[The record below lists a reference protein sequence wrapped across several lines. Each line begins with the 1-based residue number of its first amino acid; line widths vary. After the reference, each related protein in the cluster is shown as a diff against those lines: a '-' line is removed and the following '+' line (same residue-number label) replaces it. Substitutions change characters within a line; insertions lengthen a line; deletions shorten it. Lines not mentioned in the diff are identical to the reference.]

1 MTKEQIEQNA
11 EEYSDAF
18 MYKGVAKQSYIN
30 GALSR
35 QPEIDELKAQIKEL
49 EQKLE
54 QTEKDL
60 ADYQFNYPSIKE
72 LSKENAELKRINS
85 ETISQ
90 LNLDNRELIIKVEQ
104 LENDKKELLGII
116 QGKDKVIKQ
125 AKEIIKGLLSC
136 ARNYPEGNLEK
147 MQRAENFLKE

>member
-1 MTKEQIEQNA
+1 MDRKLYNRLTFGARWGKCSEQARNNFSQYVQKLKEENA
-11 EEYSDAF
+11 
-18 MYKGVAKQSYIN
+18 
-30 GALSR
+30 
-35 QPEIDELKAQIKEL
+35 AQIKEL

-60 ADYQFNYPSIKE
+60 ADYQFNYPSIRE

-90 LNLDNRELIIKVEQ
+90 LNLDNGELIIKVEQ